1 MRIMCTNFHFTC
13 DQTHSGWPPC
23 NYLNSNFVTPIPIS
37 PPHFVKCWIA
47 RWYAVLWMVS
57 SLPAQQSE
65 LTVRLGPMCLLVLSS
80 LPMATIALCVSV
92 IIASVTVVMSNNLLS
107 LHHFS
112 CLFYINWWALSFPL
126 HISLQTWCTKTNIYT
141 VEWVETGPAVC
152 RERVELLME
161 LFREVIWEVILAY
174 CPWHNFSN
182 CILPHRAVELCMH
195 LLYLMIMATV
205 SAPYAFMVPV
215 ATPPNAIAFSY
226 GYLKV

>member
-1 MRIMCTNFHFTC
+1 MRIMRTNFHFTC
-13 DQTHSGWPPC
+13 DQTHSGWPQC

-112 CLFYINWWALSFPL
+112 CLCYINWWALSFPL
-126 HISLQTWCTKTNIYT
+126 HDAQKPTSLLWNAICSSHQ
-141 VEWVETGPAVC
+141 
-152 RERVELLME
+152 
-161 LFREVIWEVILAY
+161 
-174 CPWHNFSN
+174 
-182 CILPHRAVELCMH
+182 AVELCIH
-195 LLYLMIMATV
+195 PLYLMIPAAV
-205 SAPYAFMVPV
+205 SASYAFMIPV

-226 GYLKV
+226 GYLKVYDMVSSH